1 MKRSI
6 FIALLLLI
14 SATGI
19 TQQRILMPL
28 GFINSDKQNLLLTQN
43 NDFAFLSYPT
53 FSLYHDE
60 GLSFNYATMTL
71 TLRETREPTPS
82 EYNLSSEYPWNNQY
96 ELKINK
102 TQADA
107 LYSLFTSAV
116 CASSNLGDDFG
127 VMDGTYYEFHAHPYG
142 GHTRSPGSKS
152 NCGRLVNIVKKVC
165 QCVKEQDTT
174 TLDILFEE
182 METLTDIFVSLYPVE
197 IPKHFELKYRHK
209 RNKVKGKS
217 MGLNF

>member
-1 MKRSI
+1 
-6 FIALLLLI
+6 
-14 SATGI
+14 
-19 TQQRILMPL
+19 
-28 GFINSDKQNLLLTQN
+28 
-43 NDFAFLSYPT
+43 
-53 FSLYHDE
+53 
-60 GLSFNYATMTL
+60 MTL

-96 ELKINK
+96 ELKISK

-197 IPKHFELKYRHK
+197 IPKHFQLKYRHK